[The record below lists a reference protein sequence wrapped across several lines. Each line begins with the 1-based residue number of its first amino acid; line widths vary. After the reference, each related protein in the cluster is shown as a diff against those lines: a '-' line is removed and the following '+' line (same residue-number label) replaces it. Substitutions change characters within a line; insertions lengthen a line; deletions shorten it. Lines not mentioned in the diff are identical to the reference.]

1 MKIGFSKVLWIEKGI
16 DEKKCIEKKKAAEAE
31 AVPAQAGT
39 HQENRIAI

>member
-16 DEKKCIEKKKAAEAE
+16 DEKKCIEKKKEAE

-39 HQENRIAI
+39 HQENRT